1 MLELRPNC
9 EHCNRALPPASTSA
23 MICSYECTFCRDC
36 VVDVLDDVC
45 PNCGGAGLDW
55 VDAGGGGTVYSATV
69 VRRKAQHG
77 GDYSV
82 VLVDLDEG
90 PRMMSRVEGI
100 APDAVR
106 IGMRVR
112 ARIAAGEGG
121 HFVVFDPQEAA

>member
-1 MLELRPNC
+1 M
-9 EHCNRALPPASTSA
+9 ADVDIPAGPDA
-23 MICSYECTFCRDC
+23 AYAAWLAQGQFRLQRCRDC
-36 VVDVLDDVC
+36 AHHVFYPRVLC